1 MEPIKNNLP
10 LEQIRP
16 SALSQTAYDDPEQA
30 LCNAMNAGAGNKAGY
45 DCPIC
50 KNKGV
55 NYRISSTTGSIVA
68 VPCQCETIRQARS
81 SAQKSGLGDLLE
93 RCALDTY
100 RADHPWQQR
109 ALQTAKVFLAEP
121 DGNWLY
127 VGGQV
132 GAGKTHLC
140 AAITGELLHRGFRA
154 QYSLWRAEAQY
165 LRSHPNET
173 EYKKR
178 IDELA
183 KVPVLYIDDFLKI
196 ENGEYQRPRNEGNAS
211 PSGAETRTAFELI
224 SARYN
229 SRSTITIFSS
239 EHFLSDLHKFDTGL
253 SSRIAERCQNG
264 RFLVE
269 IERSGDRN
277 MRYSV

>member
-1 MEPIKNNLP
+1 
-10 LEQIRP
+10 
-16 SALSQTAYDDPEQA
+16 
-30 LCNAMNAGAGNKAGY
+30 MNAGEGNKTGY

-55 NYRISSTTGSIVA
+55 NYRISSETGSIVA
-68 VPCQCETIRQARS
+68 VPCQCEPIRKARS

-93 RCALDTY
+93 RCTLDTY
-100 RADHPWQQR
+100 RADYPWQQR
-109 ALQTAKVFLAEP
+109 ALQTAKAFLAEP

-127 VGGQV
+127 IGGQV
-132 GAGKTHLC
+132 GAGKTHLG
-140 AAITGELLHRGFRA
+140 AAVTGELLHRGLRA
-154 QYSLWRAEAQY
+154 RYSLWRAEAQY

-173 EYKKR
+173 EYKKC
-178 IDELA
+178 IEELA
-183 KVPVLYIDDFLKI
+183 SVPVLYIDDFLKI
-196 ENGEYQRPRNEGNAS
+196 ENGEYQRQRNEGHAS

-239 EHFLSDLHKFDTGL
+239 EHFLGDLNKFDTGL
-253 SSRIAERCQNG
+253 SSRIAERCQKD

-269 IERSGDRN
+269 IQRSNDRN
-277 MRYSV
+277 MRYAM